1 MWRSLYIRTL
11 IMRSADYPYIIRIVL
26 YLNINAY
33 LAQLCRNRLKVL
45 RYNVLERNITAGS
58 RRSHHKRSRFYLV
71 GDNRIL
77 CAVKL

>member
-1 MWRSLYIRTL
+1 MRRSLYIRTL

-45 RYNVLERNITAGS
+45 RYNVLQRNATINVPASIWSGITEYS
-58 RRSHHKRSRFYLV
+58 V
-71 GDNRIL
+71 P
-77 CAVKL
+77 